1 MKNSTFIIILCII
14 FIIIFIYII
23 DKICNSSESLDYFI
37 YDSKIKGPTIMIIG
51 GTHGNE
57 PSGHYAIKNLIN
69 SLNNKDIELQSG
81 KLILVPSVNY
91 CALKVGIRMIP
102 TIGDLNRKY
111 PTNLNNLITNCPT
124 TNKIINLVKNADFVL
139 DFHEGWG
146 FNRLNKNSM
155 GSSITPSITPKSHD
169 IAKLLLDAVNKT
181 IKDNNKNFII
191 LTKDY
196 KKYNETVN
204 YDYSESI
211 DIKGSLRYF
220 ENILNK
226 DYILIETTGQ
236 NNIQPLDIRI
246 KQCELFI
253 NTLLTYYNLI

>member
-1 MKNSTFIIILCII
+1 MLYPLYEWRLVRALDFSQTPHHVGVILDGNRRWAKANQLDPHDVGVSNSARGHRAGAEKIIEFITN
-14 FIIIFIYII
+14 
-23 DKICNSSESLDYFI
+23 DT
-37 YDSKIKGPTIMIIG
+37 IK
-51 GTHGNE
+51 
-57 PSGHYAIKNLIN
+57 
-69 SLNNKDIELQSG
+69 NKDIELQSG

-226 DYILIETTGQ
+226 DS
-236 NNIQPLDIRI
+236 
-246 KQCELFI
+246 LFF
-253 NTLLTYYNLI
+253 